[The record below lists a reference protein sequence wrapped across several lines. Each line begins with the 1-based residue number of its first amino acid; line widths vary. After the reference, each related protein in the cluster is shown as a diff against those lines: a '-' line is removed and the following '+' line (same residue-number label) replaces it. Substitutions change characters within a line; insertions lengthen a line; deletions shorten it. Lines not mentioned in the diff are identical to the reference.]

1 MCPSDRAGGRDVR
14 KVQVVAELSDELF
27 RSYEAEARR
36 QGVKVESL
44 IQQTVNTLLRELE
57 QDEEDHPITMS

>member
-1 MCPSDRAGGRDVR
+1 VH
-14 KVQVVAELSDELF
+14 KVQVTAELSDEFF

-36 QGVKVESL
+36 QGVEVEAL

-57 QDEEDHPITMS
+57 QEEEDHPITMS